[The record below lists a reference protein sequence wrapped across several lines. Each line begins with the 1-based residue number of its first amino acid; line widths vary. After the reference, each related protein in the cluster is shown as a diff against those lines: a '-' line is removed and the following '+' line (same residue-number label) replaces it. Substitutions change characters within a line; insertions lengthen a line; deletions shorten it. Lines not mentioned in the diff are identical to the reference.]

1 MTARIIDLDVEGM
14 TCASCV
20 SHVTTSLESLPGVT
34 ASVNLATERA
44 RVDAPESVS
53 DDELVAAIVAAG
65 YTAHVHGDETADAD
79 RSQSVTL
86 AQRLVVSIILTLPVL
101 LISMIPAWQF
111 DYWQYLMF
119 MLATPVVFW
128 SGWPFH
134 RAAWANLRRRTAS
147 MDTLVSV
154 GTLSAWGWSTWA
166 IMFGHASHIGMR
178 HEWALVPSNTDASMN
193 IYFETAAVLVTVI
206 LLGRWLEERSRRTAG
221 AALHELSR
229 LLPTDVRLLDATGSA
244 ASEALVPRGQVQ
256 AGQLIA
262 VLAGDTIPFDGVV
275 TEGHGLIDAAVVTGE
290 SLPQAVQPDSVV
302 MAGSVALDARLV
314 MRATHVGDDTRIA
327 QLTELVDQAQVAKS
341 SVQRL
346 ADRISAVFV
355 PAVLSIALVTGIV
368 WWIASG
374 NLGLAFS
381 IAIAVV
387 IIACP
392 CALGLATPV
401 AIMAGTGRG
410 AQLGIIISGP
420 DAIER
425 SGKLRRVFLDKTGTL
440 TEGNFALERIL
451 VDGVTEEQALAMLAA
466 LEAGSTHPIAAA
478 IMRVSA
484 ERELETDVAEQLRV
498 IPGAGVTGVIAGV
511 ETRAVSPRSF
521 GELPASL
528 RVEATAT
535 SVLLVHGGRAV
546 ALAQFGDA
554 AKPDAVA
561 AVHELERLGL
571 EPELITGD
579 AQRVAT
585 QVAAELGITRV
596 RAELSPEDKLAAIRT
611 AQQQGAV
618 AMVGDGINDAAAL
631 AQADIGIAMGAG
643 TDLARAASDITV
655 LRSDAMVIPQ
665 AVRLTQAT
673 RRIIIG
679 NLVWAFGYNVAAI
692 PLAMA
697 GLLGPMIAGAAMAFS
712 SVFVVLNSVRLTRF
726 K

>member
-1 MTARIIDLDVEGM
+1 MTTRTVDLDVEGM

-20 SHVTTSLESLPGVT
+20 NHVTRSLEAIPGVN

-44 RVDAPESVS
+44 LVEAPAAVDI
-53 DDELVAAIVAAG
+53 DELIAAVSSAG
-65 YTAHVHGDETADAD
+65 YSAHLHGGEHAPGETGT
-79 RSQSVTL
+79 SVTL
-86 AQRLVVSIILTLPVL
+86 QQRLVVAAILTIPVL

-111 DYWQYLMF
+111 DYWQFMMF

-128 SGWPFH
+128 AGWPFH
-134 RAAWANLRRRTAS
+134 RAAWANLRHGSAS

-154 GTLSAWGWSTWA
+154 GTLAAWGWSTWA
-166 IMFGHASHIGMR
+166 ILFGHASHVGMQ
-178 HEWALVPSNTDASMN
+178 HEWALVPSNTDPSMN

-229 LLPTDVRLLDATGSA
+229 LLPTQVRLVGEPGST
-244 ASEALVPRGQVQ
+244 STEELVGRGSVHV
-256 AGQLIA
+256 GQIVA
-262 VLAGDTIPFDGVV
+262 VLAGETVPFDGVV
-275 TEGHGLIDAAVVTGE
+275 VDGHGLIDASVVTGE
-290 SLPQAVQPDSVV
+290 SLPQSVEPGSEV
-302 MAGSVALDARLV
+302 LAGSVAMDARLV
-314 MRATHVGDDTRIA
+314 IRTTQVGADTRIA
-327 QLTELVDQAQVAKS
+327 QLTALVDQAQVAKS

-355 PAVLSIALVTGIV
+355 PVVLAIALLTA
-368 WWIASG
+368 IAWYIGSG

-381 IAIAVV
+381 VGIAVV

-440 TEGNFALERIL
+440 TEGRFELERVL
-451 VDGVTEEQALAMLAA
+451 VDGITEAEALATMAA
-466 LEAGSTHPIAAA
+466 LETGSTHPIAAA
-478 IMRVSA
+478 VHAAATGRKLDVP
-484 ERELETDVAEQLRV
+484 VAEQLQV
-498 IPGAGVTGVIAGV
+498 IPGVGVAGRIGTV
-511 ETRAVSPRSF
+511 EASAVSPRS
-521 GELPASL
+521 LPDLPEMLQSDQI
-528 RVEATAT
+528 AT
-535 SVLLVHGGRAV
+535 SVVLVLDGRPV
-546 ALAQFGDA
+546 ALAQFGDV
-554 AKPDAVA
+554 AKPDAANAVAELTDLGLAPELLTGDQASVA
-561 AVHELERLGL
+561 AQ
-571 EPELITGD
+571 I
-579 AQRVAT
+579 ASQ
-585 QVAAELGITRV
+585 LGIANV
-596 RAELSPEDKLAAIRT
+596 RAELSPEDKLDVIRQ
-611 AQQQGAV
+611 AQAFCAV

-631 AQADIGIAMGAG
+631 AQADIGIAIGAG

-655 LRSDAMVIPQ
+655 LRTDAMVIPQ